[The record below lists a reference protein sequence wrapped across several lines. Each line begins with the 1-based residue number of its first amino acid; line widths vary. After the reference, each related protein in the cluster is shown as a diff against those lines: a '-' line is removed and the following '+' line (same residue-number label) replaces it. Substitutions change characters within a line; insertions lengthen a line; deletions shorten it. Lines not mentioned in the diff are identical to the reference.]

1 MKKLSIVIAFLCLT
15 LVNRAQTFENNK
27 EIQNLDFENIKNNM
41 PVGWSTMGSSICKF
55 SVDSITKVNGK
66 YSAVIEA
73 KSDKQVFGAW
83 GITIPHSYE
92 GKQITLSGYM
102 KTENVTG
109 SHAGLWMRLDPEAG
123 FDNMVGQAIKG
134 TNDWKQY
141 TITLPLSP
149 NKVQSIVVGGI
160 LVGTG
165 KIWIDNL
172 EVTIDGK
179 KIENLN
185 PYIKPKL
192 AADIDNEFAKTSKLS
207 LDVINKLTNKE
218 LTNLGLIWGY
228 LKYYHPNIQKGMYN
242 WDAEL
247 FRLIPKLTEIK
258 HKERDTFLV
267 NWIKG
272 LGEYQPTKYEPD
284 TANIA
289 LYPDLEWINNSNF
302 SEELSEI
309 LLRLKD
315 AKREDE
321 GYYIKFTE
329 GIGNPTFPNERELN
343 EPYPDAGYRLLSLY
357 RYWNI
362 IQYFSPNRHLIG
374 KDWKNVLSESIP
386 YVLNANNG
394 EEYGL
399 AMLGVINQLNDGHA
413 DLNSTLG
420 QLDEY
425 YGIRLASPIISFIEE
440 NPIVTGFYNDSLQVL
455 SPLKVGDEII
465 SVDGKTMSQY
475 LKERWDKTP
484 ASNTQGKYKKL
495 ADGLL
500 RSNHRELSV
509 TYKRNRDVLTN
520 NILTYSPAETGNL
533 FSFRNTLDSC
543 FTMLTKEIAYIHI
556 GSLKSSVLPNIL
568 DKIRGTKGL
577 IIDFRCYPTDYNS
590 AFILASFLSSKPV
603 SFVKGTVGSATIPG
617 LFVSYDGGKFGENNP
632 NNYKGKTV
640 VLVNE
645 KTISAAEFATM
656 LFQAIDNV
664 TVIGSTT
671 AGADGDISRIFLP
684 GGLATNF
691 SGVGILYPNG
701 KETQRTGIVV
711 DIKVE
716 PTIKGIKEGRDEMID
731 KALKFLSTSKSKLY
745 DGR

>member
-1 MKKLSIVIAFLCLT
+1 MKRLSIIIAFLGLT
-15 LVNRAQTFENNK
+15 LVSQAQTFENSK
-27 EIQNLDFENIKNNM
+27 EIHNLGFEYIKNNM
-41 PVGWSTMGSSICKF
+41 PVGWDTMGSPICKF
-55 SVDSITKVNGK
+55 SIDSITKVSGQ

-73 KSDKQVFGAW
+73 KSNKQVFGAW
-83 GITIPHSYE
+83 GLTIPHSYE
-92 GKQITLSGYM
+92 GKQITLSGFM

-141 TITLPLSP
+141 TITLPLTP

-172 EVTIDGK
+172 EITIDGK

-185 PYIKPKL
+185 PYIIPKL
-192 AADIDNEFAKTSKLS
+192 AADLDNEFSETSKLS
-207 LDVINKLTNKE
+207 PDVINKLTNKE

-247 FRLIPKLTEIK
+247 FRLIPRLIEIK
-258 HKERDTFLV
+258 EEERDTFLV

-272 LGEYQPTKYEPD
+272 LGEYQTTKYELD
-284 TANIA
+284 TNNIA
-289 LYPDLEWINNSNF
+289 LYPDLEWINSSDF
-302 SEELSEI
+302 SDELSEV
-309 LLRLKD
+309 LLRLKN
-315 AKREDE
+315 AKRENE
-321 GYYIKFTE
+321 GYYIKFNE

-343 EPYPDAGYRLLSLY
+343 KPYPDAGYRLLSLY

-386 YVLNANNG
+386 YILNANNG

-413 DLNSTLG
+413 ELSSTLG

-425 YGIRLASPIISFIEE
+425 FGTRLASPIIKFIEKR
-440 NPIVTGFYNDSLQVL
+440 PIVTGFYNDSLKVL
-455 SPLKVGDEII
+455 SPLQIGDEII
-465 SVDGKTMSQY
+465 SVDGKTISQY
-475 LKERWDKTP
+475 LKERWNKTP

-500 RSNHRELSV
+500 RSNNNELSV
-509 TYKRNRDVLTN
+509 TYKRNRDIFTN
-520 NILTYSPAETGNL
+520 NILTYSPAEMSNL
-533 FSFRNTLDSC
+533 FSFRNTLDTC

-556 GSLKSSVLPNIL
+556 GSLKSSVLPNII
-568 DKIRGTKGL
+568 DKLRETKGL

-590 AFILASFLSSKPV
+590 AFILASFLSSKPI

-617 LFVSYDGGKFGENNP
+617 LFVSYDGGKFGENNQ

-640 VLVNE
+640 VLVDE

-664 TVIGSTT
+664 TVIGTTT

-701 KETQRTGIVV
+701 KETQRTGIIL

-716 PTIKGIKEGRDEMID
+716 PTIKGIKNGRDELID
-731 KALKFLSTSKSKLY
+731 KALKILNTSKPQKTNNS
-745 DGR
+745 